1 MRQEDNHE
9 GALFAKQKRFP
20 QGGEKKYSGENKDKE
35 KNESQTNRTG
45 GRKTYPPCPYCKKK
59 GHSKFFCWFRPE
71 AHCKSCNQYGHVEK
85 VCKNKKG
92 HQKQQGQ

>member
-20 QGGEKKYSGENKDKE
+20 QGREKKYSRENKDKE

-45 GRKTYPPCPYCKKK
+45 GRKTYPPCPYRKKK
-59 GHSKFFCWFRPE
+59 GHSKLFCWFRPE
-71 AHCKSCNQYGHVEK
+71 AHCKSCN
-85 VCKNKKG
+85 
-92 HQKQQGQ
+92 